1 MAGEKQ
7 EHRNKKTKQ
16 TETDQRGRDRKQ
28 QQRSARQ
35 RRAARVLLPVRVQTQ
50 ECFFTPH
57 LHMSLFGST
66 LYQPVTEAEIVLKT
80 NSYRNDNISVPFHI
94 EACQMSRPDSS
105 HDLFQEENKYT
116 GFNCQWLIQRGYTA
130 AAKLARASSSS
141 LRPPAGPKRQG
152 CVCLF

>member
-50 ECFFTPH
+50 ECFS
-57 LHMSLFGST
+57 LHTSLTHEFVWQHFIT
-66 LYQPVTEAEIVLKT
+66 QPVTEAVIILKT
-80 NSYRNDNISVPFHI
+80 NSFRNDNISVPVHI

-105 HDLFQEENKYT
+105 HDLFPEENKYT
-116 GFNCQWLIQRGYTA
+116 GFDCQWLIQRG
-130 AAKLARASSSS
+130 
-141 LRPPAGPKRQG
+141 
-152 CVCLF
+152 

>member
-50 ECFFTPH
+50 ECFFASH
-57 LHMSLFGST
+57 VHMSLFGNT
-66 LYQPVTEAEIVLKT
+66 LQQPVTEAEIVLKT
-80 NSYRNDNISVPFHI
+80 NSFRNDNISLSDVT
-94 EACQMSRPDSS
+94 DSS

-130 AAKLARASSSS
+130 AAKLPPVHCKPRS
-141 LRPPAGPKRQG
+141 PPAGPKRHG